1 VALGLFLAFWIA
13 ASSITAWLERR
24 RARSVSPAYY
34 GMLIA
39 HLGVAVFIAG
49 VTLVKAYESTEEL
62 RMHVGDTARLAGYD
76 FRFASIEEV
85 RGPNYVA
92 ARGSVEVSRGDAPL
106 TKLNPEKRL
115 YMTQTMP
122 MTEAALDMG
131 FLRHLY
137 VALGEP
143 LTEQEWVVRL
153 QHKPFVGWIWL
164 GTLLMAAG
172 GALAAL
178 RRSRP

>member
-1 VALGLFLAFWIA
+1 
-13 ASSITAWLERR
+13 
-24 RARSVSPAYY
+24 
-34 GMLIA
+34 MQ
-39 HLGVAVFIAG
+39 
-49 VTLVKAYESTEEL
+49 
-62 RMHVGDTARLAGYD
+62 VGDSARLAGYD

-92 ARGSVEVSRGDAPL
+92 ARGSVEVSRDAAPL
-106 TKLNPEKRL
+106 TRLHPEKRL
-115 YMTQTMP
+115 YMAQTMP

-143 LTEQEWVVRL
+143 LSENEWVVRL

-172 GALAAL
+172 GALAAF
-178 RRSRP
+178 RASRP